1 MEWLD
6 QFFAC
11 VLRLRLGFS
20 LLLLEKVAVR
30 PVAGRTGTKVSE
42 NRFLDLGRFVGEQ
55 F

>member
-1 MEWLD
+1 MDLLD
-6 QFFAC
+6 QFFAS

-20 LLLLEKVAVR
+20 LLLLEKVAVH
-30 PVAGRTGTKVSE
+30 PVAGRTRTKVSE

>member
-1 MEWLD
+1 MELLD
-6 QFFAC
+6 QFFAN

-30 PVAGRTGTKVSE
+30 PVARRTGTKVSE